1 MKQSDLEFLLKLQDT
16 ITSDYKRLLQD
27 FEQKKQNLIHKRDV
41 MNHSFLSQK
50 PDIQAPHYTRFRA
63 MENIRL
69 NQEIAKI
76 DKAIETTKENI
87 RESVKDDKK
96 YTLLKDSI
104 IAAEKKKK
112 EQFYEKQSDEYTIYK
127 YSR

>member
-27 FEQKKQNLIHKRDV
+27 YEQKKQDLITKRDA
-41 MNHSFLSQK
+41 MNNSFLAEK

-76 DKAIETTKENI
+76 DKAIEVTKENI

-96 YTLLKDSI
+96 YTLLKDSL

-112 EQFYEKQSDEYTIYK
+112 EQFYEQQSDEYTIYK